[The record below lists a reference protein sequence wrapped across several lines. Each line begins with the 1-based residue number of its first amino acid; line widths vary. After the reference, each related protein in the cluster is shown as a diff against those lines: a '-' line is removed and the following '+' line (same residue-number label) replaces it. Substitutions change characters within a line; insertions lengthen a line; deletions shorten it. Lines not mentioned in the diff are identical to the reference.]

1 MLGYKVYF
9 YDNEFRADDEKTE
22 ICSSLPC
29 DTTTS
34 WFAEKKFA
42 DLAVEKFN
50 TELKNVKKCKQC
62 GEYFW
67 QTEDERNWFTERGMK
82 APCRCFSC
90 RKKK

>member
-9 YDNEFRADDEKTE
+9 DGNKFHANNVKTE
-22 ICSSLPC
+22 FCSSLPC

-34 WFAEKKFA
+34 WYAEKKFA

-50 TELKNVKKCKQC
+50 TELQNVKKCKQC

-67 QTEDERNWFTERGMK
+67 QTEDERNWFTERSMK

-90 RKKK
+90 RKEK